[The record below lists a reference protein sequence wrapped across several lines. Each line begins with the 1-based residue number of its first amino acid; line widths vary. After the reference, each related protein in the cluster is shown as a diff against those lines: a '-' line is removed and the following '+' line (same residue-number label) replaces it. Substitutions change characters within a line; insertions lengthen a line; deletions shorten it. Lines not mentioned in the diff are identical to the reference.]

1 MKNYSNAGRKP
12 MMYGGKAMPKKKMS
26 SGGRTMS
33 STDASTAKSTPPKT
47 GTDAKMQRL
56 INDIRSNLPTLRKMA
71 PNLFGG
77 GRRVS
82 DKDKA
87 AMKKAKKAPKDYG
100 K

>member
-47 GTDAKMQRL
+47 GTDASLQRL
-56 INDIRSNLPTLRKMA
+56 INQVRSNLPELKKAA
-71 PNLFGG
+71 PSLFGS
-77 GRRVS
+77 RVS
-82 DKDKA
+82 NKDKA
-87 AMKKAKKAPKDYG
+87 SMRKAKKAPKDYG